1 MGAQRLVLVR
11 THLEPGTKVSLPANI
26 RAIWVVEGAPSVN
39 GLVVGAR
46 SGVFCKSD
54 CEIDAAGQSAT
65 LLRFEVLSGETPD
78 HGDVLLDE
86 EIAFDPEVSLLR
98 LDTVTFPPGATA
110 YRHVHN
116 GAGPRYLFQGE
127 LEVISDHGS
136 ETMTNGSAWYE
147 ALNSPVTAQAA
158 SETTTAFVRC
168 MIIPHEYAGK
178 STFKL
183 MNEADADKPR
193 RQATHRYFDAPIA

>member
-11 THLEPGTKVSLPANI
+11 THLEPGTKVSLPSDI

-46 SGVFCKSD
+46 SGAFCNSG

-65 LLRFEVLSGETPD
+65 LLRFEVLSDREPG
-78 HGDVLLDE
+78 HGTVLLDK
-86 EIAFDPEVSLLR
+86 EIAFDPDVSLLR

-116 GAGPRYLFQGE
+116 GAGHRYLFQGE

-136 ETMTNGSAWYE
+136 ETMNTGSAWYE
-147 ALNSPVTAQAA
+147 PLNSPVTAQA
-158 SETTTAFVRC
+158 STETTTAFVRC
-168 MIIPHEYAGK
+168 MVIPHDYAGK

-183 MNEADADKPR
+183 MNEADAGKPR